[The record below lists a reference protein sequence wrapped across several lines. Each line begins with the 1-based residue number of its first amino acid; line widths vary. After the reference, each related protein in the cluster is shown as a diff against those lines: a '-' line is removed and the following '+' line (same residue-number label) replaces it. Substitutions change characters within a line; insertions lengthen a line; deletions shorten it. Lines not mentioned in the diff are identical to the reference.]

1 MLTLLAKILKA
12 LNSEQSPAQ
21 LSLAL
26 CLALIM
32 GFTPLFS
39 LHNLLIIML
48 ALWVRVNLTFFII
61 SYPLFAMLGWLLSP
75 WLTAVGEALLQ
86 NPSLGSFWESFY
98 NTLPGRWSGFYYT
111 GVSGGLVVGVILA
124 IMLFPVFQWLIK
136 KYRET
141 LYQKIQKTRIMM
153 WLKASKFWQ
162 VYERFSG

>member
-1 MLTLLAKILKA
+1 MLTLFAKILKA

-21 LSLAL
+21 LSLAV
-26 CLALIM
+26 CFALIM

-39 LHNLLIIML
+39 LHNVLIILL
-48 ALWVRVNLTFFII
+48 ALWIRVNLTFFII

-75 WLTAVGEALLQ
+75 WTTAVGEALLQ
-86 NPSLGSFWESFY
+86 NPSMAGFWESFY
-98 NTLPGRWSGFYYT
+98 NTLIGRWSGFYYT
-111 GVSGGLVVGVILA
+111 GLLGGLVVGIISA
-124 IMLFPVFQWLIK
+124 IVLFPVFQFLIR

-141 LYQKIQKTRIMM
+141 IYEKVQKTRIML